1 MRNTSIE
8 FLRFLFI
15 SIIVIYHFGGVFP
28 NGYLGVEFFFILSGF
43 LLYRS
48 CQIKHLLPIYYLSRR
63 IKRFYLKYIVALGI
77 IFLLNIKTWLT
88 GDIMDNIL
96 RLITEM
102 LFLQNIGFYAG
113 GYNYP
118 CWYLCILIMG
128 GSILYSLLFFYK
140 NATINIIVP
149 ISVVLTYTYLFSLN
163 SSLNVLWDG
172 VLPLLR
178 GCAAMGIGIITAY
191 VYEVYNHLFARNKR
205 FLNHISFICLI
216 CSLYFCLTINH
227 YDKYVILCF
236 PILIILCF
244 VENSLLN
251 RLFSR
256 DIWKKLGSISY
267 EMFLIHG
274 SVIMV
279 INKGLSLCIGKSW
292 KTSMSTV
299 EIVFI
304 VIIYLVVLIFLSYL
318 FRLFCRK
325 IERKL
330 FR

>member
-48 CQIKHLLPIYYLSRR
+48 CQIKHLLPIYYLSRK

-77 IFLLNIKTWLT
+77 IFLLKFKIWLT
-88 GDIMDNIL
+88 GDIVDNIL
-96 RLITEM
+96 RLIAEM
-102 LFLQNIGFYAG
+102 LFLQNIGFYSG
-113 GYNYP
+113 GYNTP
-118 CWYLCILIMG
+118 CWYLSVLIVG
-128 GSILYSLLFFYK
+128 GTILYSLLFFYK
-140 NATINIIVP
+140 NATINIIIP
-149 ISVVLTYTYLFSLN
+149 ISVVFTYSYLFSL
-163 SSLNVLWDG
+163 SPSFNVLWEG

-178 GCAAMGIGIITAY
+178 GCAAMGIGVITAY
-191 VYEVYNHLFARNKR
+191 VYEAYNHFFARNKH
-205 FLNHISFICLI
+205 FLNYISFICLI

-236 PILIILCF
+236 PILIIQCF
-244 VENSLLN
+244 IENSLLN

-256 DIWKKLGSISY
+256 DIWRKLGSFSF

-279 INKGLSLCIGKSW
+279 IDKFLTLCIGQYW
-292 KTSMSTV
+292 KTSISIV
-299 EIVFI
+299 EKIFVTLLYFI
-304 VIIYLVVLIFLSYL
+304 VLISLSYL
-318 FRLFCRK
+318 FRALCRK
-325 IERKL
+325 FERN
-330 FR
+330 

>member
-28 NGYLGVEFFFILSGF
+28 NGYLCVEFFFILSGF

-48 CQIKHLLPIYYLSRR
+48 CQIKHLLPIYYLSRK

-77 IFLLNIKTWLT
+77 IFLLKFKIWLT
-88 GDIMDNIL
+88 GDIVDNIL
-96 RLITEM
+96 RLIAEM
-102 LFLQNIGFYAG
+102 LFLQNIGFYPG
-113 GYNYP
+113 GYNTP
-118 CWYLCILIMG
+118 CWYLSVLIVG
-128 GSILYSLLFFYK
+128 GTILYSLLFFYK
-140 NATINIIVP
+140 NATINIIIP
-149 ISVVLTYTYLFSLN
+149 ISVVFTYSYLFSL
-163 SSLNVLWDG
+163 SPSFNVLWEG

-191 VYEVYNHLFARNKR
+191 VYEAYNLFFARNKH
-205 FLNHISFICLI
+205 FLNYISFVCLL

-236 PILIILCF
+236 PILIIQCF
-244 VENSLLN
+244 IENSLLN

-256 DIWKKLGSISY
+256 DIWRKLGSISF
-267 EMFLIHG
+267 EMFLVHG
-274 SVIMV
+274 SVIMI

-292 KTSMSTV
+292 KTSMSIV
-299 EIVFI
+299 EIVF
-304 VIIYLVVLIFLSYL
+304 VIIMYLIVLIFLSYL
-318 FRLFCRK
+318 FRAFCRK
-325 IERKL
+325 IESKL